1 VPKSASKAIAQG
13 VGEKAVTSKCLS
25 GKVWGIDI
33 SPKMIEVGRNK
44 AGNQANFQQRGK
56 RYAD

>member
-13 VGEKAVTSKCLS
+13 VGEKAGTNKCLGS
-25 GKVWGIDI
+25 KIWGIDI
-33 SPKMIEVGRNK
+33 SPKMIKVARNK
-44 AGNQANFQQRGK
+44 AGNQGNFHQRGK